1 MTTGLRTIFR
11 WLSRA
16 VAALLLAIMLV
27 VLGVSA
33 YLGTKHG
40 RTRLASALVA
50 DLNRAIPGGVVV
62 HELERFRLTEVV
74 IRGVGLRAPAG
85 NDVLTVGRVR
95 ARLAPWSMLRGRFVV
110 SELSLEDGVLDLR
123 FSDDARRSLSSALI
137 DPQAASVPG
146 EVSGALALVIEAAKL
161 ERWRLRLPSG
171 AGLHA
176 RELELATSSV
186 RFEAGSELRLDIEPL
201 HARLLERDRDV
212 GACLVR
218 GYFRSAGVSR
228 LALDGELFGMQVG
241 LDVTMGEAG
250 HPVSSWKDLPVAI
263 ELRAS
268 ELTAV
273 RLRRL
278 TSSLPWPAIAGPFGA
293 QLSLRGVPEAF
304 DVTGN
309 VQTPAGP
316 LTLQAS
322 AHDLSRLQLAVR
334 TERLALGRLAT
345 SLPDWQVSGE
355 LALRAQREHDRPA
368 RVRIE
373 SSLSTRVDDHAL
385 PQLTL
390 RAERDDAAAWQ
401 LELALDDRWMSL
413 SAQGSWARD
422 GSGRSNARA
431 WVSSKEGLA
440 LVRALGLPRR
450 WGLPAASDRVGAAG
464 RLDSSLELVWSRSG
478 NLDARG
484 TLGARELELGSSRF
498 TQLAVGLA
506 LAGPLDSPRL
516 RVDGHWR
523 TAPQGSD
530 ELTAGRLQLEGGP
543 RRYRLHLSSGTL
555 AFGSFAASG
564 WLERQSGA
572 RRFGLTANGRYGAAP
587 WRLALSDARLLDAG
601 QLSLP
606 HVELELCEQRF
617 LLHGRYA
624 SAGSKLVLELDDVD
638 VGRLLQPFWETNE
651 LIGSLSGRVEA
662 RGDLK
667 RPELQLSLRGSRFG
681 SRRRATLDARLDG
694 TLDARAGHFQIRAEA
709 RESAASSAQA
719 SPRLDITLDA
729 SGQVAALQPW
739 PRGLRAGQQRA
750 RIEIKRLESSVLE
763 ELVGAELPASFDV
776 HGSVDVDVRR
786 GAPTLAYAVAGRVG
800 WIVGGATTAGGT
812 DRSRSA
818 RLEHSLRFEAGRAET
833 ELSLSDGEG
842 PWIALRG
849 NVTPFGERPLSLA
862 DLVRQSKTDWMHRLA
877 TAAWRIDIDARRRPL
892 GGLPVPAWLGR
903 VSGAALAARLV
914 AHRDRGAQPV
924 GELAFDFA
932 GAAQP
937 EAPAG
942 PAAAASSRASRC
954 SAYPLTTQGTLRLN
968 AGRFEAELAALDAD
982 ERKLHLAAHG
992 EVDVSAWLSGRA
1004 PSRPRL
1010 DVVVDAAALPLE
1022 RLPFVCDELRGE
1034 LTAAGRVSDLF
1045 GRAEAS
1051 GDVRITRFSLGSD
1064 QTVDVDA
1071 RASLDAAR
1079 FELAGKVLTTDRES
1093 SFQIR
1098 VPGASGSAP
1107 GGGAPAPGEASF
1119 ELSRIPLAPL
1129 VPLYGPVSHA
1139 SGHVSGSV
1147 RASTGA
1153 GVPQLS
1159 GKLRLE
1165 GVGLTITDLAQ
1176 PLSDINGELSLSDGA
1191 LTLKRLSARD
1201 GDGELE
1207 LSGKVKLSSAR
1218 DFDGQFELRAR
1229 QFPLRQSGEVVAQTT
1244 ATAKVVATWRPERN
1258 RLRVEL
1264 ENFDTWLERREPS
1277 RGMSLAPHPDLQ
1289 VKPALSST
1297 TEQEPDAPH
1306 AFFARAEP
1314 AQPAAPVP
1322 LSVEID
1328 AAKQFWV
1335 KRADFAFKL
1344 SADLDID
1351 IQPSAPSAERPGVSV
1366 KGQLRFER
1374 GYMEMMG
1381 KTFEVKQGGLLR
1393 FTGGTSAVLDLTA
1406 HYEDRRS
1413 SQRVVLHL
1421 QGSVAAPKL
1430 DFSVDGEKVSAG
1442 EAFQAIYGSNK
1453 TSRDDVE
1460 PEAQASQIIGALM
1473 AGVLTTSIRRKLG
1486 SMAPIL
1492 SVDPADDDRG
1502 DQVRAGFEL
1511 DALIPSFLRDIVT
1524 GVYVEGS
1531 VSSEKQGEASGQ
1543 KDVQTGVLIELYFLH
1558 DLVSSGRYGPD
1569 TTWSFDVGWQPRGGR

>member
-1 MTTGLRTIFR
+1 MTAGLRTIFR

-16 VAALLLAIMLV
+16 VAALLLGIILV

-33 YLGTKHG
+33 YLSTKHG
-40 RTRLASALVA
+40 RARLAGALVA
-50 DLNRAIPGGVVV
+50 DLDRAIPGGVTV

-74 IRGVGLRAPAG
+74 ILGIGLRAPAG
-85 NDVLTVGRVR
+85 NDVLTVGRMR
-95 ARLAPWSMLRGRFVV
+95 ARLVPWSLLRGRFVV

-123 FSDDARRSLSSALI
+123 FSDDARRSLSSAWVA
-137 DPQAASVPG
+137 PHAASAPG
-146 EVSGALALVIEAAKL
+146 EDSRALALVIEAAKL
-161 ERWRLRLPSG
+161 ERWRVRLPSS

-201 HARLLERDRDV
+201 HARLLERGRDV
-212 GACLVR
+212 GGCLVR
-218 GYFRSAGVSR
+218 GHFRSAGVSR
-228 LALDGELFGMQVG
+228 LALDGEFFGMQVG
-241 LDVTMGEAG
+241 LDLTLGEAA
-250 HPVSSWKDLPVAI
+250 HRISLWRDLPFAI

-268 ELTAV
+268 ELTAA

-278 TSSLPWPAIAGPFGA
+278 TSSLPWPALAGPFGA

-304 DVTGN
+304 DVTGS

-316 LTLQAS
+316 VTLQAS
-322 AHDLSRLQLAVR
+322 AHALSQLQLALR
-334 TERLALGRLAT
+334 TERLALGRLAA

-355 LALRAQREHDRPA
+355 LAVRAQREGPA

-373 SSLSTRVDDHAL
+373 SSLSTRVDDQPL
-385 PQLTL
+385 PGLTL

-401 LELALDDRWMSL
+401 LELALKDRWMSL
-413 SAQGSWARD
+413 SAQGSWASD
-422 GSGRSNARA
+422 GSGHSNARG

-440 LVRALGLPRR
+440 LVRALGLPKR
-450 WGLPAASDRVGAAG
+450 WGLPAASDRVDAAG
-464 RLDSSLELVWSRSG
+464 RLDSSVELFWSRSG

-484 TLGARELELGSSRF
+484 TLGARELALGSSRF

-523 TAPQGSD
+523 AAPRGSD
-530 ELTAGRLQLEGGP
+530 ELTPGRLQLDGGP

-606 HVELELCEQRF
+606 RVELELCEQRF

-624 SAGSKLVLELDDVD
+624 SAGSGLVLELDDVD
-638 VGRLLQPFWETNE
+638 VGRLLQPFRETNE
-651 LIGSLSGRVEA
+651 LAGSLSGRVEA

-667 RPELQLSLRGSRFG
+667 RPELQLSLRASRFG
-681 SRRRATLDARLDG
+681 SRRRATLDAQLDG
-694 TLDARAGHFQIRAEA
+694 RLDARAGHFQIRAHA
-709 RESAASSAQA
+709 RESAAASARA

-729 SGQVAALQPW
+729 SGEVATLQPW
-739 PRGLRAGQQRA
+739 SRGLRAGRQRA
-750 RIEIKRLESSVLE
+750 RIEIERLDSSVLQ

-776 HGSVDVDVRR
+776 HGSVDVDVHR
-786 GAPTLAYAVAGRVG
+786 GVPTLAYAVAGRVG
-800 WIVGGATTAGGT
+800 WVTGATAGGA

-842 PWIALRG
+842 PWVALRG
-849 NVTPFGERPLSLA
+849 DVAPFGERPMALA
-862 DLVRQSKTDWMHRLA
+862 DLVRQSKADWMHRLA
-877 TAAWRIDIDARRRPL
+877 TAAWRMDLDAKRRPL
-892 GGLPVPAWLGR
+892 DGLPVPAWLGR
-903 VSGAALAARLV
+903 VNGAALAARLV

-924 GELAFDFA
+924 GELALDFA

-937 EAPAG
+937 EASAG
-942 PAAAASSRASRC
+942 PSAAASSRASRC
-954 SAYPLTTQGTLRLN
+954 SAYPLTTRGTVRLDG
-968 AGRFEAELAALDAD
+968 GRFEAELGALDGD
-982 ERKLHLAAHG
+982 EPRLHLAAHG

-1010 DVVVDAAALPLE
+1010 DLVVEAAALPLE
-1022 RLPFVCDELRGE
+1022 RFPFLCDELRGE
-1034 LTAAGRVSDLF
+1034 LTAEGRVSDLF

-1051 GDVRITRFSLGSD
+1051 GDIKLARFSLGSD

-1071 RASLDAAR
+1071 RASLDTAR
-1079 FELAGKVLTTDRES
+1079 FELAGKVLASDRES

-1098 VPGASGSAP
+1098 WPGTPGSAP
-1107 GGGAPAPGEASF
+1107 GGAPAPGEASF
-1119 ELSRIPLAPL
+1119 ELSQLPLAPF
-1129 VPLYGPVSHA
+1129 VPIDGPVSHA

-1147 RASTGA
+1147 RASAGA
-1153 GVPQLS
+1153 GAPQPS
-1159 GKLRLE
+1159 GTLRLD
-1165 GVGLTITDLAQ
+1165 GVGLTLTDLAQ

-1191 LTLKRLSARD
+1191 LTLKQLSARD

-1207 LSGKVKLSSAR
+1207 LSGKLKLSSPR

-1229 QFPLRQSGEVVAQTT
+1229 RFPLRQSGEVVAQTT

-1264 ENFDTWLERREPS
+1264 ENFDTWLERREPA
-1277 RGMSLAPHPDLQ
+1277 RGMSLAPHPDLR
-1289 VKPALSST
+1289 VTPALSST
-1297 TEQEPDAPH
+1297 PEHDPDAPH
-1306 AFFARAEP
+1306 PFSTRAAP
-1314 AQPAAPVP
+1314 AQPVAPVP

-1328 AAKQFWV
+1328 AARQFWV

-1351 IQPSAPSAERPGVSV
+1351 IQPAAPRAERPGVSV

-1511 DALIPSFLRDIVT
+1511 DALIPGFLRDIVT

-1531 VSSEKQGEASGQ
+1531 VSSEKQSEASGQ